1 MKIAHHVVTTA
12 YLTSSVT
19 FYECICVPI
28 LILDMLMKPHYI
40 RKNLLQVQQV
50 DQRCFALE
58 IRFER

>member
-28 LILDMLMKPHYI
+28 LILDMLMKPHNI
-40 RKNLLQVQQV
+40 RKNLLQVQV
-50 DQRCFALE
+50 DQKCFALE

>member
-28 LILDMLMKPHYI
+28 VILDTLMTFG
-40 RKNLLQVQQV
+40 KNLLQVQI
-50 DQRCFALE
+50 DQKCFASE